1 MYPFGIFVHHL
12 RIMDKPHA
20 GLLRRGRV
28 SENGRAYHVTA
39 ACIDR
44 RRVFADFQS
53 ARCVVRAMRECDRL
67 GACITLAFVVMPD
80 HLHWLFILE
89 DDSLSRLVGR
99 LKTRSA
105 ADINRLADRSGQ
117 QIWQPGFHDHAAR
130 REDDVREIARYI
142 VANPLRAGL
151 VKSPRDY
158 PHWDAIWL

>member
-1 MYPFGIFVHHL
+1 
-12 RIMDKPHA
+12 MDKRHA
-20 GLLRRGRV
+20 GALRRGRV

-44 RRVFADFQS
+44 RRVFADFQA
-53 ARCVVRAMRECDRL
+53 ARCVVRAMRECDGI
-67 GACITLAFVVMPD
+67 GASTTLAFVVMPD

-89 DDSLSRLVGR
+89 EASLSRLVGR

-105 ADINRLADRSGQ
+105 AEINRLTHQSGQ
-117 QIWQPGFHDHAAR
+117 RIWQPAFHDHALR
-130 REDDVREIARYI
+130 REEDIREIARYI